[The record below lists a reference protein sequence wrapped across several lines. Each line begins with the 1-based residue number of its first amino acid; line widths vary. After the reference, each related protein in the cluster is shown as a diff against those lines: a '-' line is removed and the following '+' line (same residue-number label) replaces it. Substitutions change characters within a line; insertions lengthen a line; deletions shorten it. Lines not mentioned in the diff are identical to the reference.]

1 MDQPAQQSTQ
11 STSTSGMAI
20 AALVLGILAI
30 LTSFLPIIN
39 NGSFFL
45 AALGLI
51 FAIVGF
57 VGIRKGKKKGN
68 GIAIAGIVLNVI
80 SIIVVLATQSM
91 YSAAIDSATNGPEAS
106 VTVEAESTESGNSN
120 ASASTTDSTTDLAVG
135 TSITTEDGLVV
146 SVDAVQSGLK
156 NYNGDPITGITVTYA
171 NNGSKELSFNS
182 FDWKAEDANGAQRS
196 NTYYS
201 ESDNELNSGTLA
213 AGGTVTGDV
222 YFDGNATKAL
232 YYASMISDKPTASW
246 LLG

>member
-1 MDQPAQQSTQ
+1 MDQSTQ
-11 STSTSGMAI
+11 QSSQPTSTSGMAI
-20 AALVLGILAI
+20 AALALGILAI

-68 GIAIAGIVLNVI
+68 GIAIAGIALNVI

-91 YSAAIDSATNGPEAS
+91 YGAAIDSVTNGPDAS
-106 VTVEAESTESGNSN
+106 VTESTESTDSN
-120 ASASTTDSTTDLAVG
+120 AADSTTDLAVG

-146 SVDAVQSGLK
+146 SVDGVQAGLK
-156 NYNGDPITGITVTYA
+156 NYNGDPITGITVTYT
-171 NNGSKELSFNS
+171 NNGSKELSFNTY
-182 FDWKAEDANGAQRS
+182 DWKAEDANGVQRS

-213 AGGTVTGDV
+213 AGGTVTGDI

>member
-1 MDQPAQQSTQ
+1 MDQPTQQSTQ

-51 FAIVGF
+51 FAVVGF

-106 VTVEAESTESGNSN
+106 VTVEAESGDST
-120 ASASTTDSTTDLAVG
+120 ASISAADSTTDLAVG
-135 TSITTEDGLVV
+135 ASITTEDGLVV
-146 SVDAVQSGLK
+146 SVDAVQTGLK
-156 NYNGDPITGITVTYA
+156 NYNGDPITGITVT
-171 NNGSKELSFNS
+171 NGSKELSFNS

-213 AGGTVTGDV
+213 AGGTVTGDA

>member
-1 MDQPAQQSTQ
+1 MDQTTQQSTQ
-11 STSTSGMAI
+11 PTSTSGMAI

-91 YSAAIDSATNGPEAS
+91 YGAAIDSATNGPEAS
-106 VTVEAESTESGNSN
+106 VTVEAESTESGDSQAAN
-120 ASASTTDSTTDLAVG
+120 STTDLAVG

-146 SVDAVQSGLK
+146 SVDGVQTGLK
-156 NYNGDPITGITVTYA
+156 NYNGDPITGITVTYT
-171 NNGSKELSFNS
+171 NNGSKELSFNTY
-182 FDWKAEDANGAQRS
+182 DWKAEDANGAQRS
-196 NTYYS
+196 NAYYS

-213 AGGTVTGDV
+213 AGGTVTGDI

>member
-1 MDQPAQQSTQ
+1 MDQPTQQPTQ

-120 ASASTTDSTTDLAVG
+120 ASASTTDLAIG

-146 SVDAVQSGLK
+146 SVDGVQAGLK
-156 NYNGDPITGITVTYA
+156 NYNGDAITGITVTYT

-196 NTYYS
+196 NAYYS

>member
-1 MDQPAQQSTQ
+1 MDQPTQQPTQ

-106 VTVEAESTESGNSN
+106 VTVEAESDDST
-120 ASASTTDSTTDLAVG
+120 ASTSAADSTTDLAVG
-135 TSITTEDGLVV
+135 TSITTEGGLVV
-146 SVDAVQSGLK
+146 SVDAVQTGLK